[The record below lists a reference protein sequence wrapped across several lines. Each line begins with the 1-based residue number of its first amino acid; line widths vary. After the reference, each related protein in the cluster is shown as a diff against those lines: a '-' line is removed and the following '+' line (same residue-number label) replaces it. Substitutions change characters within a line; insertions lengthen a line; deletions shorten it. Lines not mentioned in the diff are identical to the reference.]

1 MKKIM
6 GLLMVL
12 LFVLSLSGCK
22 DDPENVVLKIMVPL
36 GSPALSQTYMEY
48 MHPNIGENV
57 TYDIEVVSGTDPLIA
72 AFGSGSHDIIYAPTN
87 LGAKLYKTG
96 VAYKFAATV
105 VTGNLYLVTGTDEEF
120 DLDSLDG
127 KELVVFGQNATP
139 DIILQT
145 IIADQDYDTP
155 PTITYVDSVG
165 TANAT
170 LISDPSKIVLLAEP
184 VLSVADLNIENLQT
198 IDLQEA
204 WRDLTSS
211 ESYPQA
217 GIFIKDGTDE
227 VAVAAYLR
235 EVELSIEEALT
246 NPTDVATMA
255 SELEYGFPVPVLTSA
270 IARSG
275 LEFIT
280 ADDSKAA
287 LIDYFG
293 YIIILNPALIGDTY
307 PESGFYYN

>member
-1 MKKIM
+1 MKRIM

-12 LFVLSLSGCK
+12 LFALALSGCNE
-22 DDPENVVLKIMVPL
+22 DPENVQLKIMIPL

-48 MHPNIGENV
+48 THPNIGDNV
-57 TYDIEVVSGTDPLIA
+57 SYEIEVVSGTDPLVA
-72 AFGSGSHDIIYAPTN
+72 AFGSGTHDIIYAPTN

-96 VAYKFAATV
+96 VKYKFAATV
-105 VTGNLYLVTGTDEEF
+105 VTGNLYLATGTDQEF

-145 IIADQDYDTP
+145 ILADQDYDTP

-170 LISDPSKIVLLAEP
+170 LVADPTKIVLLAEP

-198 IDLQEA
+198 INLQEA

-217 GIFIKDGTDE
+217 GIFIKDGTDKDTVE
-227 VAVAAYLR
+227 AYLR
-235 EVELSIEEALT
+235 EVELSIEEALA
-246 NPTDVATMA
+246 NPSDVATMA

-270 IARSG
+270 IMRSG
-275 LEFIT
+275 LEFFT
-280 ADDSKAA
+280 ANDSKAA

-293 YIIILNPALIGDTY
+293 YIIELNPALIGDTY
-307 PESGFYYN
+307 PDSGFYYN